1 MKKLNI
7 SFTLFILFTLVCF
20 IFSCK
25 QQIQNVDVEEDI
37 AAIKEILK
45 KYEVAA
51 NAGDFD
57 SWISL
62 WTDDGVRMPSN
73 GPSRSGVAQITEE
86 MKPAFEQF
94 TIDIKITSFEEAR
107 VFGDIGLSRCSY
119 NLAITPK
126 AGGDKIIL
134 EPDGKALTIY
144 KKQLDGN
151 WKIIYD
157 CFNSNVPLKSSTKSI

>member
-1 MKKLNI
+1 MKKLLHRI
-7 SFTLFILFTLVCF
+7 FIPIFIALSFLVFNCNQQ
-20 IFSCK
+20 K
-25 QQIQNVDVEEDI
+25 QTVDIEADI

-51 NAGDFD
+51 NAGEFD

-62 WTDDGVRMPSN
+62 WADDGVRMPPN
-73 GPSRSGVAQITEE
+73 APSRSGVAQITEE
-86 MKPAFEQF
+86 MKPIFEQF
-94 TIDIKITSFEEAR
+94 TLDIKITSIEEPR
-107 VFGDIGLSRCSY
+107 VFGDIGITRCSY

-126 AGGDKIIL
+126 AGGDKIIV

>member
-1 MKKLNI
+1 MEKSNRSI
-7 SFTLFILFTLVCF
+7 SRIILAIALAMFF
-20 IFSCK
+20 FAISCQK
-25 QQIQNVDVEEDI
+25 QDTDADI
-37 AAIKEILK
+37 SAVKEILK

-62 WTDDGVRMPSN
+62 WADDGIQMPPNAS
-73 GPSRSGVAQITEE
+73 SRSGVAQITEE

-94 TIDIKITSFEEAR
+94 TTDIKITSLEETR
-107 VFGDIGLSRCSY
+107 VFGDIGLTRCSY
-119 NLAITPK
+119 HLAITPK
-126 AGGDKIIL
+126 AGGDKIIV

-144 KKQLDGN
+144 EKQLNGN

-157 CFNSNVPLKSSTKSI
+157 CFNSNIPPKQE